1 MNRAFK
7 DLFEM
12 GFVIVLDDG
21 IVVFS
26 LWRIA
31 KSEKCLGDRSVHE
44 LVKRHFRCLGEKVLG
59 LYRPGPVSGLL

>member
-26 LWRIA
+26 LRRIA
-31 KSEKCLGDRSVHE
+31 KSEECLGDRSVH
-44 LVKRHFRCLGEKVLG
+44 G
-59 LYRPGPVSGLL
+59 